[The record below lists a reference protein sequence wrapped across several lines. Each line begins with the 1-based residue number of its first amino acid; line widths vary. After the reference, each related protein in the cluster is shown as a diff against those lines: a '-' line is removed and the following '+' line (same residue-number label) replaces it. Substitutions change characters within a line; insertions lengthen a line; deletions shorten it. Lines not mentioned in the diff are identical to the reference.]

1 MQFFHYRKPTYKKDP
16 LGFSVYQDGVSAK
29 GGQTIVMEELKSWFV
44 NALSEGEFFTKKVGK
59 ARCSDKEN
67 YNKKIGRE
75 LALSRAKVITLTVQK
90 VLVLSQSKEIQ
101 LTDNEGNKYYV
112 QAVLND
118 NQGNARFISYIPRV
132 VTV

>member
-1 MQFFHYRKPTYKKDP
+1 MQFFHYRTPTYKKDP
-16 LGFSVYQDGVSAK
+16 FGFSIYQNGRSAK

-75 LALSRAKVITLTVQK
+75 LSLSRAKVITLTVQK
-90 VLVLSQSKEIQ
+90 VLILTNSKQ
-101 LTDNEGNKYYV
+101 VHLTDTEGNSYYV

-118 NQGNARFISYIPRV
+118 NQGNARFISYVPKNHN
-132 VTV
+132 